1 MPDKGSSQRLP
12 EWFRISIAST
22 GRSTEVR
29 NVVQAKKLHTVCSSA
44 GCPNRAE
51 CWNAGTATFMILGN
65 SCTRGCRFCSVPKGN
80 PQPVDEGEPERVA
93 QAVLALKLRYAVIT
107 SVTRDDLQDGGA
119 SLFASTISAIRSF
132 SPGCRVEV
140 LIPDLQGYEN
150 SLKTVLTAKPDILN
164 HNIETVPS
172 LYPSVRP
179 QADYGRSITLLER
192 ARQAGAVT
200 KTGIMLGLGEEPLEF
215 MSVLHDLRRIDCQ
228 VLTLG
233 QYLQPGKLHLPV
245 RKFYH
250 PDEFSDLRLRALE
263 LGFRTVIAGPLVRSS
278 YHAEKYS

>member
-1 MPDKGSSQRLP
+1 MQDKGSSQRLP
-12 EWFRISIAST
+12 GWFRIAITST
-22 GRSTEVR
+22 GRSSAVR
-29 NVVQAKKLHTVCSSA
+29 NVVQDKKLHTVCSSA

-65 SCTRGCRFCSVPKGN
+65 SCTRDCRFCSVPKGN
-80 PQPVDEGEPERVA
+80 PSPVDEDEPERVA
-93 QAVLALKLRYAVIT
+93 QAVLALKLRYSVIT
-107 SVTRDDLQDGGA
+107 SVTRDDLPDGGA
-119 SLFASTISAIRSF
+119 HLFACTINAIRSF

-140 LIPDLQGYEN
+140 LIPDLRGKED
-150 SLKTVLTAKPDILN
+150 SLKIVLAANPDILN

-179 QADYGRSITLLER
+179 RAQYGRSITLLER

-200 KTGIMLGLGEEPLEF
+200 KTGIMLGLGEETPELMTVLE
-215 MSVLHDLRRIDCQ
+215 DLRRIDCQ

-233 QYLQPGKLHLPV
+233 QYLQPGKSYLPV

-250 PDEFSDLRLRALE
+250 PDEFAGLRRRALE